1 MMIMSSMAVAFER
14 VSWRCMARRSLR
26 YHEHVDGT
34 TWSPVILS
42 KASKAHEYKGR
53 FKQYED

>member
-1 MMIMSSMAVAFER
+1 MISSMAVAFER
-14 VSWRCMARRSLR
+14 LSWRCMARRSLR

-34 TWSPVILS
+34 TWSPVTLS
-42 KASKAHEYKGR
+42 KASNALECKGR